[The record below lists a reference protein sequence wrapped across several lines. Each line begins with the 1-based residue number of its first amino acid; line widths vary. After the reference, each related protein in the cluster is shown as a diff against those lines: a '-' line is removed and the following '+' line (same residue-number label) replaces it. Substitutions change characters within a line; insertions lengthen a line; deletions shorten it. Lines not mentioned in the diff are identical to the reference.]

1 MSKSAISDEQIIAA
15 LLSNGTIRAAAPVVG
30 LSERAIYE
38 RMNTGK
44 FQTLYTAAKADLLRK
59 AVFNLEEKLQA
70 AVDTVADI
78 MQNENN
84 NPAVRLQAAQTIMG
98 NAAKLSQRLQAEET
112 TSQVAAVESMFMI

>member
-98 NAAKLSQRLQAEET
+98 NAAKLSQRLQTEET
-112 TSQVAAVESMFMI
+112 ASQVAAVETMFMI